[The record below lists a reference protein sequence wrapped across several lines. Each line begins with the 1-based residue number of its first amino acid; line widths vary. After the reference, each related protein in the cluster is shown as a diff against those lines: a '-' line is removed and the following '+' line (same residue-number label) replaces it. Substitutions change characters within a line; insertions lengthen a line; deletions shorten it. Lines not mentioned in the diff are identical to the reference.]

1 MDSHRSH
8 WGAAQWAA
16 YFEHQALPV
25 MARSKRLLEG
35 LEEACGDH
43 LSPKDLSDIVLQD
56 PMLCLLLLREAERL
70 KSNRLGHETT
80 TALAALLQ
88 LGVSRFRQLLM
99 ASPEV
104 DEGNAGLLQ
113 VETRAS
119 LAAHIARV
127 WSAGRMDVNPDE
139 VAVAALLGGT
149 GDLLLWAY
157 APELPQ
163 RAAEE
168 LRSGRAQRSAQA
180 QRQACGFTFKE
191 LTLLCSER
199 WRLPALLILL
209 LRGAD
214 TLRARI
220 TRTCANAAR
229 HILDESETATLAL
242 AGDLV
247 EAADLIPNASVDWLA
262 EALLMLPEARR
273 QAALEEARRQLEQ
286 RASEG
291 F

>member
-1 MDSHRSH
+1 MPSRAN

-25 MARSKRLLEG
+25 MARSKRLLEA
-35 LEEACGDH
+35 LEESCGER

-70 KSNRLGHETT
+70 KSSRLGRETT

-88 LGVSRFRQLLM
+88 LGVKRFRDLLL

-104 DEGNAGLLQ
+104 DETNAGLLQ
-113 VETRAS
+113 VEMRAS

-157 APELPQ
+157 APELAQ
-163 RAAEE
+163 RAVEE

-180 QRQACGFTFKE
+180 QRQACGFTFKD
-191 LTLLCSER
+191 LTLMCAER
-199 WRLPALLILL
+199 WGLPALLILL
-209 LRGAD
+209 LRGSD
-214 TLRARI
+214 TMRARI
-220 TRTCANAAR
+220 TRTCANTAR
-229 HILDESETATLAL
+229 HVLDDSENATLAL
-242 AGDLV
+242 ASDLV
-247 EAADLIPNASVDWLA
+247 EASDLIANASVDWLA
-262 EALLMLPEARR
+262 EALFMLPEPRR
-273 QAALEEARRQLEQ
+273 LAALAEAQRQLQ
-286 RASEG
+286 LRADG
-291 F
+291 GL

>member
-1 MDSHRSH
+1 MPSRAH

-25 MARSKRLLEG
+25 MARSKRLLEA
-35 LEEACGDH
+35 LEESCGER

-70 KSNRLGHETT
+70 KSSRLGRETT

-88 LGVSRFRQLLM
+88 LGVKRFRDLLL

-104 DEGNAGLLQ
+104 DETNAGLLQ
-113 VETRAS
+113 VEMRAS

-157 APELPQ
+157 APELAQ
-163 RAAEE
+163 RAVEE

-180 QRQACGFTFKE
+180 QRQACGFTFKD
-191 LTLLCSER
+191 LTLMCAER
-199 WRLPALLILL
+199 WGLPALLILL
-209 LRGAD
+209 LRGSD
-214 TLRARI
+214 TMRARI
-220 TRTCANAAR
+220 TRTCANTAR
-229 HILDESETATLAL
+229 HVLDDSENATLAL
-242 AGDLV
+242 ASDLV
-247 EAADLIPNASVDWLA
+247 EASDLISNASVDWLA
-262 EALLMLPEARR
+262 EALFMLPEARR
-273 QAALEEARRQLEQ
+273 LAALAEAQRQLQ
-286 RASEG
+286 LRTDG
-291 F
+291 GL

>member
-1 MDSHRSH
+1 MPSRAH

-25 MARSKRLLEG
+25 MARSKRLLEA
-35 LEEACGDH
+35 LEESCGER

-70 KSNRLGHETT
+70 KSSRLGRETT

-88 LGVSRFRQLLM
+88 LGVKRFRDLLL

-104 DEGNAGLLQ
+104 DETNAGLLQ
-113 VETRAS
+113 VEMRAS

-157 APELPQ
+157 APELAQ
-163 RAAEE
+163 RAVEE

-180 QRQACGFTFKE
+180 QRQACGFTFKD
-191 LTLLCSER
+191 LTLMCAER
-199 WRLPALLILL
+199 WGLPALLILL
-209 LRGAD
+209 LRGSN
-214 TLRARI
+214 TMRARI
-220 TRTCANAAR
+220 TRTCANTAR
-229 HILDESETATLAL
+229 HVLDDSENATLAL

-247 EAADLIPNASVDWLA
+247 EASDLIANASVDWLA
-262 EALLMLPEARR
+262 EALFMLPEARR
-273 QAALEEARRQLEQ
+273 LAALAEAQRQLQ
-286 RASEG
+286 LRADDG
-291 F
+291 L

>member
-1 MDSHRSH
+1 MPSRAH

-25 MARSKRLLEG
+25 MARSKRLLEA
-35 LEEACGDH
+35 LEESCGER

-70 KSNRLGHETT
+70 KSSRLGRETT

-88 LGVSRFRQLLM
+88 LGVKRFRDLLL

-104 DEGNAGLLQ
+104 DETNAGLLQ
-113 VETRAS
+113 VEMRAS

-157 APELPQ
+157 APELAQ
-163 RAAEE
+163 RAVEE

-180 QRQACGFTFKE
+180 QRQACGFTFKD
-191 LTLLCSER
+191 LTLMCAER
-199 WRLPALLILL
+199 WGLPALLILL
-209 LRGAD
+209 LRGSN
-214 TLRARI
+214 TMRARI
-220 TRTCANAAR
+220 TRTCANTAR
-229 HILDESETATLAL
+229 HVLDDSENATLAL

-247 EAADLIPNASVDWLA
+247 EASDLIANASVDWLA
-262 EALLMLPEARR
+262 EALFMLPEARR
-273 QAALEEARRQLEQ
+273 LAALAEAQRQLQ
-286 RASEG
+286 LRTDG
-291 F
+291 GL

>member
-1 MDSHRSH
+1 MPSRAH

-25 MARSKRLLEG
+25 MARSKRLLEA
-35 LEEACGDH
+35 LEDSSGER

-70 KSNRLGHETT
+70 KSSRLGRETT

-88 LGVSRFRQLLM
+88 LGVKRFRDLLL

-104 DEGNAGLLQ
+104 DETNAGLLQ
-113 VETRAS
+113 VEMRAS

-157 APELPQ
+157 APELAQ
-163 RAAEE
+163 RAVEE

-180 QRQACGFTFKE
+180 QRQACGFTFKD
-191 LTLLCSER
+191 LTLMCAER
-199 WRLPALLILL
+199 WGLPALLILL
-209 LRGAD
+209 LRGSD
-214 TLRARI
+214 TMRARI
-220 TRTCANAAR
+220 TRTCANTAR
-229 HILDESETATLAL
+229 HVLDDSENATLAL
-242 AGDLV
+242 ASDLV
-247 EAADLIPNASVDWLA
+247 EASDLIANASVDWLA
-262 EALLMLPEARR
+262 EALFMLPEPRR
-273 QAALEEARRQLEQ
+273 LAALAEAQRQLQ
-286 RASEG
+286 LRADG
-291 F
+291 GL

>member
-1 MDSHRSH
+1 MPSRAH

-25 MARSKRLLEG
+25 MARSKRLLEA
-35 LEEACGDH
+35 LEESCGER

-70 KSNRLGHETT
+70 KSSRLGRETT

-88 LGVSRFRQLLM
+88 LGVKRFRDLLL

-104 DEGNAGLLQ
+104 DETNAGLLQ
-113 VETRAS
+113 VEMRAS

-157 APELPQ
+157 APELAQ
-163 RAAEE
+163 RAVEE

-180 QRQACGFTFKE
+180 QRQACGFTFKD
-191 LTLLCSER
+191 LTLMCAER
-199 WRLPALLILL
+199 WGLPALLILL
-209 LRGAD
+209 LRGSD
-214 TLRARI
+214 TMRARI
-220 TRTCANAAR
+220 TRTCANTAR
-229 HILDESETATLAL
+229 HVLDDSENATLAL
-242 AGDLV
+242 ASDLV
-247 EAADLIPNASVDWLA
+247 EASDLIANASVDWLA
-262 EALLMLPEARR
+262 EALFMLPEPRR
-273 QAALEEARRQLEQ
+273 LAALAEAQRQLQ
-286 RASEG
+286 LRADG
-291 F
+291 GL

>member
-1 MDSHRSH
+1 MPSRAH

-25 MARSKRLLEG
+25 MARSKRLLEA
-35 LEEACGDH
+35 LEDSSGER

-70 KSNRLGHETT
+70 KSSRLGRETT

-88 LGVSRFRQLLM
+88 LGVKRFRDLLL

-104 DEGNAGLLQ
+104 DETNAGLLQ
-113 VETRAS
+113 VEMRAS

-157 APELPQ
+157 APELAQ
-163 RAAEE
+163 RAVEE

-180 QRQACGFTFKE
+180 QRQACGFTFKD
-191 LTLLCSER
+191 LTLMCAER
-199 WRLPALLILL
+199 WGLPALLILL
-209 LRGAD
+209 LRGSD
-214 TLRARI
+214 TMRARI
-220 TRTCANAAR
+220 TRTCANTAR
-229 HILDESETATLAL
+229 HVLDDSENATLAL
-242 AGDLV
+242 ASDLV
-247 EAADLIPNASVDWLA
+247 EASDLIANASVDWLA
-262 EALLMLPEARR
+262 EALFMLPEPRR
-273 QAALEEARRQLEQ
+273 LAALAEAQRHLQL
-286 RASEG
+286 RADG
-291 F
+291 GL

>member
-1 MDSHRSH
+1 MPSRAH

-25 MARSKRLLEG
+25 MARSKRLLEA
-35 LEEACGDH
+35 LEDSSGER

-70 KSNRLGHETT
+70 KSSRLGRETT

-88 LGVSRFRQLLM
+88 LGVKRFRDLLL

-104 DEGNAGLLQ
+104 DETNAGLLQ
-113 VETRAS
+113 VEMRAS

-157 APELPQ
+157 APELAQ
-163 RAAEE
+163 RAVEE

-180 QRQACGFTFKE
+180 QRQACGFTFKD
-191 LTLLCSER
+191 LTLMCAER
-199 WRLPALLILL
+199 WGLPALLILL
-209 LRGAD
+209 LRGSD
-214 TLRARI
+214 TMRARI
-220 TRTCANAAR
+220 TRTCANTAR
-229 HILDESETATLAL
+229 HVLDDSENATLAL
-242 AGDLV
+242 ASDLV
-247 EAADLIPNASVDWLA
+247 EASDLIANASVDWLA
-262 EALLMLPEARR
+262 EALFMLPEARR
-273 QAALEEARRQLEQ
+273 LAALAEAQRQLQ
-286 RASEG
+286 LRTDG
-291 F
+291 GL

>member
-1 MDSHRSH
+1 MPSRAH

-25 MARSKRLLEG
+25 MARSKRLLEA
-35 LEEACGDH
+35 LEESSGER

-70 KSNRLGHETT
+70 KSSRLGRETT

-88 LGVSRFRQLLM
+88 LGVKRFRDLLL

-104 DEGNAGLLQ
+104 DETNAGLLQ
-113 VETRAS
+113 VEMRAS

-157 APELPQ
+157 APELAQ
-163 RAAEE
+163 RAVEE

-180 QRQACGFTFKE
+180 QRQACGFTFKD
-191 LTLLCSER
+191 LTLMCAER
-199 WRLPALLILL
+199 WGLPALLILL
-209 LRGAD
+209 LRGSD
-214 TLRARI
+214 TMRARI
-220 TRTCANAAR
+220 TRTCANTAR
-229 HILDESETATLAL
+229 HVLDDSENATLAL
-242 AGDLV
+242 ASDLV
-247 EAADLIPNASVDWLA
+247 EASDLIANASVDWLA
-262 EALLMLPEARR
+262 EALFMLPEARR
-273 QAALEEARRQLEQ
+273 LAALAEAQRQLQ
-286 RASEG
+286 LRTDG
-291 F
+291 GL

>member
-1 MDSHRSH
+1 MPSRAH

-25 MARSKRLLEG
+25 MARSKRLLEA
-35 LEEACGDH
+35 LEESCGER

-70 KSNRLGHETT
+70 KSSRLGRETT

-88 LGVSRFRQLLM
+88 LGVKRFRDLLL

-104 DEGNAGLLQ
+104 DETNAGLLQ
-113 VETRAS
+113 VEMRAS

-157 APELPQ
+157 APELAQ
-163 RAAEE
+163 RAVEE

-180 QRQACGFTFKE
+180 QRQACGFTFKD
-191 LTLLCSER
+191 LTLMCAER
-199 WRLPALLILL
+199 WGLPALLILL
-209 LRGAD
+209 LRGSD
-214 TLRARI
+214 TMRARI
-220 TRTCANAAR
+220 TRTCANTAR
-229 HILDESETATLAL
+229 HVLDDSENATLAL
-242 AGDLV
+242 ASDLV
-247 EAADLIPNASVDWLA
+247 EASDLISNASVDWLA
-262 EALLMLPEARR
+262 EALFMLPEARR
-273 QAALEEARRQLEQ
+273 LAALAEAQRQLQ
-286 RASEG
+286 LRDDG
-291 F
+291 GL

>member
-1 MDSHRSH
+1 MPSRAH

-25 MARSKRLLEG
+25 MARSKRLLEA
-35 LEEACGDH
+35 LEESSGER

-70 KSNRLGHETT
+70 KSSRLGRETT

-88 LGVSRFRQLLM
+88 LGVKRFRDLLL

-104 DEGNAGLLQ
+104 DETNAGLLQ
-113 VETRAS
+113 VEMRAS

-157 APELPQ
+157 APELAQ
-163 RAAEE
+163 RAVEE

-180 QRQACGFTFKE
+180 QRQACGFTFKD
-191 LTLLCSER
+191 LTLMCAER
-199 WRLPALLILL
+199 WGLPALLILL
-209 LRGAD
+209 LRGSD
-214 TLRARI
+214 TMRARI
-220 TRTCANAAR
+220 TRTCANTAR
-229 HILDESETATLAL
+229 HVLDDSENATLAL
-242 AGDLV
+242 ASDLV
-247 EAADLIPNASVDWLA
+247 EASDLIANASVDWLA
-262 EALLMLPEARR
+262 EALFMLPEPRR
-273 QAALEEARRQLEQ
+273 LAALAEAQRQLQ
-286 RASEG
+286 LRTDG
-291 F
+291 GL

>member
-1 MDSHRSH
+1 MPSRAH

-25 MARSKRLLEG
+25 MARSKRLLEA
-35 LEEACGDH
+35 LEDSSGER

-70 KSNRLGHETT
+70 KSSRLGRETT

-88 LGVSRFRQLLM
+88 LGVKRFRDLLL

-104 DEGNAGLLQ
+104 DETNAGLLQ
-113 VETRAS
+113 VEMRAS

-157 APELPQ
+157 APELAQ
-163 RAAEE
+163 RAVEE

-180 QRQACGFTFKE
+180 QRQACGFTFKD
-191 LTLLCSER
+191 LTLMCAER
-199 WRLPALLILL
+199 WGLPALLILL
-209 LRGAD
+209 LRGSD
-214 TLRARI
+214 TMRARI
-220 TRTCANAAR
+220 TRTCANTAR
-229 HILDESETATLAL
+229 HVLDDSENATLAL
-242 AGDLV
+242 ASDLV
-247 EAADLIPNASVDWLA
+247 EASDLIANASVDWLA
-262 EALLMLPEARR
+262 EALFMLPEPRR
-273 QAALEEARRQLEQ
+273 LAALAEAQRQLQ
-286 RASEG
+286 LRTDG
-291 F
+291 GL

>member
-1 MDSHRSH
+1 MPSRAH

-25 MARSKRLLEG
+25 MARSKRLLEA
-35 LEEACGDH
+35 LEESSGER

-70 KSNRLGHETT
+70 KSSRLGRETT

-88 LGVSRFRQLLM
+88 LGVKRFRDLLL

-104 DEGNAGLLQ
+104 DETNAGLLQ
-113 VETRAS
+113 VEMRAS

-157 APELPQ
+157 APELAQ
-163 RAAEE
+163 RAVEE

-180 QRQACGFTFKE
+180 QRQACGFTFKD
-191 LTLLCSER
+191 LTLMCAER
-199 WRLPALLILL
+199 WGLPALLILL
-209 LRGAD
+209 LRGSD
-214 TLRARI
+214 TMRARI
-220 TRTCANAAR
+220 TRTCANTAR
-229 HILDESETATLAL
+229 HVLDDSENATLAL
-242 AGDLV
+242 ASDLV
-247 EAADLIPNASVDWLA
+247 EASDLISNASVDWLA
-262 EALLMLPEARR
+262 EALFMLPEARR
-273 QAALEEARRQLEQ
+273 LAALAEAQRQLQ
-286 RASEG
+286 LRADG
-291 F
+291 GL

>member
-1 MDSHRSH
+1 MPSRAH

-25 MARSKRLLEG
+25 MARSKRLLEA
-35 LEEACGDH
+35 LEESCGER

-70 KSNRLGHETT
+70 KSSRLGRETT

-88 LGVSRFRQLLM
+88 LGVKRFRDLLL

-104 DEGNAGLLQ
+104 DETNAGLLQ
-113 VETRAS
+113 VEMRAS

-157 APELPQ
+157 APELAQ
-163 RAAEE
+163 RAVEE

-180 QRQACGFTFKE
+180 QRQACGFTFKD
-191 LTLLCSER
+191 LTLMCAER
-199 WRLPALLILL
+199 WGLPALLILL
-209 LRGAD
+209 LRGSD
-214 TLRARI
+214 TMRARI
-220 TRTCANAAR
+220 TRTCANTAR
-229 HILDESETATLAL
+229 HVLDDSENATLAL
-242 AGDLV
+242 ASDLV
-247 EAADLIPNASVDWLA
+247 EASDLIANASVDWLA
-262 EALLMLPEARR
+262 EALFMLPEARR
-273 QAALEEARRQLEQ
+273 LAALAEAQRQLQ
-286 RASEG
+286 LRADG
-291 F
+291 GL

>member
-1 MDSHRSH
+1 MPSRAH

-25 MARSKRLLEG
+25 MARSKRLLEA
-35 LEEACGDH
+35 LEESCGER

-70 KSNRLGHETT
+70 KSSRLGRETT

-88 LGVSRFRQLLM
+88 LGVKRFRDLLL

-104 DEGNAGLLQ
+104 DETNAGLLQ
-113 VETRAS
+113 VEMRAS

-157 APELPQ
+157 APELAQ
-163 RAAEE
+163 RAVEE

-180 QRQACGFTFKE
+180 QRQACGFTFKD
-191 LTLLCSER
+191 LTLMCAER
-199 WRLPALLILL
+199 WGLPALLILL
-209 LRGAD
+209 LRGSD
-214 TLRARI
+214 TMRARI
-220 TRTCANAAR
+220 TRTCANTAR
-229 HILDESETATLAL
+229 HVLDDSENATLAL
-242 AGDLV
+242 ASDLV
-247 EAADLIPNASVDWLA
+247 EASDLIANASVDWLA
-262 EALLMLPEARR
+262 EALFMLPEPRR
-273 QAALEEARRQLEQ
+273 LAALAEAQKQLQ
-286 RASEG
+286 LRADG
-291 F
+291 GL

>member
-1 MDSHRSH
+1 MPNRAH

-25 MARSKRLLEG
+25 MARSKRLLEA
-35 LEEACGDH
+35 LEESCGER

-70 KSNRLGHETT
+70 KSNRLGRETT

-88 LGVSRFRQLLM
+88 LGVKRFRDLLL

-104 DEGNAGLLQ
+104 DETNAGLLQ
-113 VETRAS
+113 VEMRAS

-139 VAVAALLGGT
+139 VAVASLLGGT

-157 APELPQ
+157 APELAQ
-163 RAAEE
+163 RAVEE

-180 QRQACGFTFKE
+180 QRQACGFTFKD
-191 LTLLCSER
+191 LTLMCAER
-199 WRLPALLILL
+199 WGLPALLILL
-209 LRGAD
+209 LRGSD
-214 TLRARI
+214 TMRARI
-220 TRTCANAAR
+220 TRTCANTAR
-229 HILDESETATLAL
+229 HVLDDSENATLAL
-242 AGDLV
+242 ASDLV
-247 EAADLIPNASVDWLA
+247 EASDLIANASVNWLA
-262 EALLMLPEARR
+262 EALFMLPEARR
-273 QAALEEARRQLEQ
+273 LAALAEAQRQLQ
-286 RASEG
+286 LRADG
-291 F
+291 GL

>member
-1 MDSHRSH
+1 MPSRAH

-25 MARSKRLLEG
+25 MARSKRLLEA
-35 LEEACGDH
+35 LEESCGER

-70 KSNRLGHETT
+70 KSSRLGRETT

-88 LGVSRFRQLLM
+88 LGVKRFRDLLL

-104 DEGNAGLLQ
+104 DETNAGLLQ
-113 VETRAS
+113 VEMRAS

-157 APELPQ
+157 APELAQ
-163 RAAEE
+163 RAVEE

-180 QRQACGFTFKE
+180 QRQACGFTFKD
-191 LTLLCSER
+191 LTLMCAER
-199 WRLPALLILL
+199 WGLPALLILL
-209 LRGAD
+209 LRGSD
-214 TLRARI
+214 TMRARI
-220 TRTCANAAR
+220 TRTCANTAR
-229 HILDESETATLAL
+229 HVLDDSENATLAL

-247 EAADLIPNASVDWLA
+247 EASDLIANASVDWLA
-262 EALLMLPEARR
+262 EALFMLPEPRR
-273 QAALEEARRQLEQ
+273 LAALAEAQRQLQ
-286 RASEG
+286 LRTDG
-291 F
+291 GL

>member
-1 MDSHRSH
+1 MNKRAN

-25 MARSKRLLEG
+25 MARSKRLLVA
-35 LEEACGDH
+35 LEESSGER

-70 KSNRLGHETT
+70 KSSRLGRETT

-88 LGVSRFRQLLM
+88 LGVKRFRDLLL

-104 DEGNAGLLQ
+104 DETNAGLLQ
-113 VETRAS
+113 VEMRAS

-157 APELPQ
+157 APELAQ
-163 RAAEE
+163 RAVEE

-180 QRQACGFTFKE
+180 QRQACGFTFKD
-191 LTLLCSER
+191 LTLMCAER
-199 WRLPALLILL
+199 WGLPALLILL
-209 LRGAD
+209 LRGSD
-214 TLRARI
+214 TMRARI
-220 TRTCANAAR
+220 TRTCANTAR
-229 HILDESETATLAL
+229 HVLDDSENATLAL
-242 AGDLV
+242 ASDLV
-247 EAADLIPNASVDWLA
+247 EASDLIANASVDWLA
-262 EALLMLPEARR
+262 EALFMLPEPRR
-273 QAALEEARRQLEQ
+273 LAALAEAQRQLQ
-286 RASEG
+286 LRADG
-291 F
+291 GL

>member
-1 MDSHRSH
+1 MPSRAH

-25 MARSKRLLEG
+25 MARSKRLLEA
-35 LEEACGDH
+35 LEESCGER

-70 KSNRLGHETT
+70 KSNRLGRETT

-88 LGVSRFRQLLM
+88 LGVKRFRDLLL

-104 DEGNAGLLQ
+104 DETNAGLLQ
-113 VETRAS
+113 VEMRAS

-139 VAVAALLGGT
+139 VAVASLLGGT

-157 APELPQ
+157 APELAQ
-163 RAAEE
+163 RAVEE

-191 LTLLCSER
+191 LTLMCAER
-199 WRLPALLILL
+199 WGLPALLILL
-209 LRGAD
+209 LRGSD
-214 TLRARI
+214 TMRARI
-220 TRTCANAAR
+220 TRTCANTAR
-229 HILDESETATLAL
+229 HVLDDSENATLAL
-242 AGDLV
+242 ASDLV
-247 EAADLIPNASVDWLA
+247 EASDLIANASVDWLA
-262 EALLMLPEARR
+262 EALFMLPEPRR
-273 QAALEEARRQLEQ
+273 LAALAEAQRQLQ
-286 RASEG
+286 LRSEG
-291 F
+291 DL

>member
-1 MDSHRSH
+1 MPSRAH

-25 MARSKRLLEG
+25 MARSKRLLEA
-35 LEEACGDH
+35 LEESCGER

-70 KSNRLGHETT
+70 KSSRLGRETT

-88 LGVSRFRQLLM
+88 LGVKRFRDLLL

-104 DEGNAGLLQ
+104 DETNAGLLQ
-113 VETRAS
+113 VEMRAS

-157 APELPQ
+157 APELAQ
-163 RAAEE
+163 RAVEE

-180 QRQACGFTFKE
+180 QRQACGFTFKD
-191 LTLLCSER
+191 LTLMCAER
-199 WRLPALLILL
+199 WGLPALLILL
-209 LRGAD
+209 LRGSD
-214 TLRARI
+214 TMRARI
-220 TRTCANAAR
+220 TRTCANTAR
-229 HILDESETATLAL
+229 HVLDDSENATLAL

-247 EAADLIPNASVDWLA
+247 EASDLIANASVDWLA
-262 EALLMLPEARR
+262 EALFMLPEARR
-273 QAALEEARRQLEQ
+273 LAALAEAQRQLQ
-286 RASEG
+286 LRADDG
-291 F
+291 L

>member
-1 MDSHRSH
+1 MPSRAH

-25 MARSKRLLEG
+25 MARSKRLLEA
-35 LEEACGDH
+35 LEESCGER

-70 KSNRLGHETT
+70 KSSRLGRETT

-88 LGVSRFRQLLM
+88 LGVKRFRDLLL

-104 DEGNAGLLQ
+104 DEMNAGLLQ
-113 VETRAS
+113 VEMRAS

-157 APELPQ
+157 APELAQ
-163 RAAEE
+163 RAVDE

-191 LTLLCSER
+191 LTLMCAER
-199 WRLPALLILL
+199 WGLPALLILL

-214 TLRARI
+214 TMRARI

-229 HILDESETATLAL
+229 HVLDDSENATLAL
-242 AGDLV
+242 ANDLV
-247 EAADLIPNASVDWLA
+247 EASDLISNARVDWLA
-262 EALLMLPEARR
+262 EALFMLPEPRR
-273 QAALEEARRQLEQ
+273 LAALAEAQRQLQ
-286 RASEG
+286 LRADDG
-291 F
+291 L

>member
-1 MDSHRSH
+1 MPSRAH

-25 MARSKRLLEG
+25 MARSKRLLEA
-35 LEEACGDH
+35 LEDSSGER

-70 KSNRLGHETT
+70 KSSRLGRETT

-88 LGVSRFRQLLM
+88 LGVKRFRDLLL

-104 DEGNAGLLQ
+104 DETNAGLLQ
-113 VETRAS
+113 VEMRAS

-157 APELPQ
+157 APELAQ
-163 RAAEE
+163 RAVEE

-180 QRQACGFTFKE
+180 QRQACGFTFKD
-191 LTLLCSER
+191 LTLMCAER
-199 WRLPALLILL
+199 WGLPALLILL
-209 LRGAD
+209 LRGSD
-214 TLRARI
+214 TMRARI
-220 TRTCANAAR
+220 TRTCANTAR
-229 HILDESETATLAL
+229 HVLDDSENATLAL
-242 AGDLV
+242 ASDLV
-247 EAADLIPNASVDWLA
+247 EASDLISNASVDWLA
-262 EALLMLPEARR
+262 EALFMLPEARR
-273 QAALEEARRQLEQ
+273 LAALAEAQRQLQ
-286 RASEG
+286 LRADDG
-291 F
+291 L

>member
-1 MDSHRSH
+1 MPSRAH

-25 MARSKRLLEG
+25 MARSKRLLEA
-35 LEEACGDH
+35 LEESCGER

-70 KSNRLGHETT
+70 KSSRLGRETT

-88 LGVSRFRQLLM
+88 LGVMRFRDLLL

-104 DEGNAGLLQ
+104 DETNAGLLQ
-113 VETRAS
+113 VEMRAS

-157 APELPQ
+157 APELAQ
-163 RAAEE
+163 RAVEE

-180 QRQACGFTFKE
+180 QRQACGFTFKD
-191 LTLLCSER
+191 LTLMCAER
-199 WRLPALLILL
+199 WGLPALLILL
-209 LRGAD
+209 LRGSN
-214 TLRARI
+214 TMRARI
-220 TRTCANAAR
+220 TRTCANTAR
-229 HILDESETATLAL
+229 HVLDDSENATLAL
-242 AGDLV
+242 ASDLV
-247 EAADLIPNASVDWLA
+247 EASDLIANASVDWLA
-262 EALLMLPEARR
+262 EALFMLPEARR
-273 QAALEEARRQLEQ
+273 LAALAEAQRQLQ
-286 RASEG
+286 LRTDG
-291 F
+291 GL

>member
-1 MDSHRSH
+1 MPSRAH

-25 MARSKRLLEG
+25 MARSKRLLEA
-35 LEEACGDH
+35 LEDSSGER

-70 KSNRLGHETT
+70 KSSRLGRETT

-88 LGVSRFRQLLM
+88 LGVKRFRDLLL

-104 DEGNAGLLQ
+104 DETNAGLLQ
-113 VETRAS
+113 VEMRAS

-157 APELPQ
+157 APELAQ
-163 RAAEE
+163 RAVEE

-180 QRQACGFTFKE
+180 QRQACGFTFKD
-191 LTLLCSER
+191 LTLMCAER
-199 WRLPALLILL
+199 WGLPALLILL
-209 LRGAD
+209 LRGSD
-214 TLRARI
+214 TMRARI
-220 TRTCANAAR
+220 TRTCANTAR
-229 HILDESETATLAL
+229 HVLDDSENATLAL

-247 EAADLIPNASVDWLA
+247 EASDLIANASVDWLA
-262 EALLMLPEARR
+262 EALFMLPEARR
-273 QAALEEARRQLEQ
+273 LAALAEAQRQLQ
-286 RASEG
+286 LRTDG
-291 F
+291 GL

>member
-1 MDSHRSH
+1 MPSRAH

-25 MARSKRLLEG
+25 MARSKRLLEA
-35 LEEACGDH
+35 LEESCGER

-70 KSNRLGHETT
+70 KSSRLGRETT

-88 LGVSRFRQLLM
+88 LGVMRFRDLLL

-104 DEGNAGLLQ
+104 DETNAGLLQ
-113 VETRAS
+113 VEMRAS

-157 APELPQ
+157 APELAQ
-163 RAAEE
+163 RAVEE

-180 QRQACGFTFKE
+180 QRQACGFTFKD
-191 LTLLCSER
+191 LTLMCAER
-199 WRLPALLILL
+199 WGLPALLILL
-209 LRGAD
+209 LRGSD
-214 TLRARI
+214 TMRARI
-220 TRTCANAAR
+220 TRTCANTAR
-229 HILDESETATLAL
+229 HVLDDSENATLAL
-242 AGDLV
+242 ASDLV
-247 EAADLIPNASVDWLA
+247 EASDLIANASVDWLA
-262 EALLMLPEARR
+262 EALFMLPEARR
-273 QAALEEARRQLEQ
+273 LAALAEAQRQLQ
-286 RASEG
+286 LRTDG
-291 F
+291 GL